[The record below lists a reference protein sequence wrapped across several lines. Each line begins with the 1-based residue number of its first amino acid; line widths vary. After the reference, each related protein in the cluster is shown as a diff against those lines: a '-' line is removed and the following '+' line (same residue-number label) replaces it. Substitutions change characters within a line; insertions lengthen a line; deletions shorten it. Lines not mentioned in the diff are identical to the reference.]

1 MLQISYFP
9 DPGQVLH
16 EGNAS
21 LGGLLTH
28 VLKGQ
33 DSNITIR
40 QLYALQES
48 QSWAVTEGSVRR
60 YLQEFQS
67 LVQLVHNERGLACE
81 WHART
86 RGQGRGGAG
95 RGLGGMGRDLVEGTG
110 ARGVLWMEVARWTW
124 SCVGGGSQ
132 EPSGALA
139 PAPAFADCC
148 VGARGY
154 RGVGILAFGP
164 SVKPPSCWHDLGV
177 DSVPYPL

>member
-95 RGLGGMGRDLVEGTG
+95 RGGVWTEWGGTSWKG
-110 ARGVLWMEVARWTW
+110 
-124 SCVGGGSQ
+124 
-132 EPSGALA
+132 
-139 PAPAFADCC
+139 PAPEA
-148 VGARGY
+148 
-154 RGVGILAFGP
+154 
-164 SVKPPSCWHDLGV
+164 SCGWR
-177 DSVPYPL
+177 